1 MDREQS
7 ELNTVIRENELRHV
21 QLRGAYSDLIQRR
34 AKAES
39 LMSDGS
45 MNVAVSRT
53 HTESAHIRQQIWY
66 IIAVLTLVLF
76 SRFAL
81 QYGKNA
87 TNPTSTIILTTI
99 VVLFSTVNANG
110 NAYSYTWTSML
121 LPMLISLIVILY
133 IGLYIIH
140 R

>member
-1 MDREQS
+1 MDREQL
-7 ELNTVIRENELRHV
+7 ELNTVMRENDIRHV
-21 QLRGAYSDLIQRR
+21 QLRGAYSELIQQRT
-34 AKAES
+34 KAEE

-53 HTESAHIRQQIWY
+53 HTESVHIRQQIWY
-66 IIAVLTLVLF
+66 IITVLMLVLF

-87 TNPTSTIILTTI
+87 TNLTSTIILTTI
-99 VVLFSTVNANG
+99 VVLFSTVSGSAH
-110 NAYSYTWTSML
+110 SYTWTSMI
-121 LPMLISLIVILY
+121 LPTLISLIVVLY